1 MASNVGHA
9 PTPDA
14 AGPVSGWWKAYV
26 ETVPDGYLDLLA
38 AEEDATRIVH
48 FHPTFIPGL
57 LQTESYAA
65 AITPAT
71 TAKSMTAAEAEN
83 LVRVRMLRQQAALD
97 GSPPKEL
104 VFLLDE
110 TALRRPVGSPI
121 VMREQLD
128 HLLVLAD
135 HPAVTLVVV
144 PFQEQ
149 PHPGLL
155 GAFILLQYA
164 SGPEDVLCFEWQ
176 MGNILVRNEP
186 ALVRRY
192 HSLADQLMSAGRS
205 GRAAKQLISAA
216 RADIR

>member
-1 MASNVGHA
+1 MVSNVGYS

-14 AGPVSGWWKAYV
+14 TRPANGWWKVYV
-26 ETVPDGYLDLLA
+26 ETVPEGYLDLLA

-57 LQTESYAA
+57 LQTESYAT

-71 TAKSMTAAEAEN
+71 TMKSMTAAEAET

-97 GSPPKEL
+97 GSRPKEL

-110 TALRRPVGSPI
+110 TALRRPVVSPSN
-121 VMREQLD
+121 MREQLGR
-128 HLLVLAD
+128 LLELAD

-144 PFQEQ
+144 PFAEQ

-164 SGPEDVLCFEWQ
+164 SGPADVLCFEWQ
-176 MGNILVRNEP
+176 MGNVLIRDQP

-192 HSLADQLMSAGRS
+192 RSLADRLAGAGRDRS
-205 GRAAKQLISAA
+205 TAKRLISAA
-216 RADIR
+216 RTEIR